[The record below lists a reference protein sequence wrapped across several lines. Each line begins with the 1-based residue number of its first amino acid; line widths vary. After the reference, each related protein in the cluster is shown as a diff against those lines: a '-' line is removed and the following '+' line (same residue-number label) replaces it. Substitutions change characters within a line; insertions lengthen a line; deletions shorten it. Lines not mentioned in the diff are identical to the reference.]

1 MTQKQTITI
10 IYDNGTDS
18 VSTDFEY
25 LDEHGIELEEVI
37 SEIREFLEE
46 IYV

>member
-10 IYDNGTDS
+10 IYDNGIDS
-18 VSTDFEY
+18 VSTDLEY
-25 LDEHGIELEEVI
+25 LYEHGIELDEVI
-37 SEIREFLEE
+37 SEIRDFLEE